1 MWRFLQETR
10 YILDVDCLVPESV
23 EHRSATSQGQSS
35 SAPVI
40 EVRPLKDNE
49 GNRSNIGTELA
60 SMDST
65 DTFASCATHPFP
77 SQADLTAEQSHDH
90 PSISYSSTTTQKDS
104 NLYVNPLDDPRLSP
118 AISSAN
124 HPSCPGSPTPR
135 NSPRQRA
142 LRPQAY
148 TTDSFDDTRST
159 DILLGGS
166 RSSLQD
172 SPLPKHRRARFQE
185 VRETAFK
192 VLLRQFVVPLSITCV
207 VTSVVS

>member
-1 MWRFLQETR
+1 MRAFVDAEMSSCLQATPKHAPFL
-10 YILDVDCLVPESV
+10 V
-23 EHRSATSQGQSS
+23 ELKPLRDTEDNNNRPNIQS
-35 SAPVI
+35 
-40 EVRPLKDNE
+40 
-49 GNRSNIGTELA
+49 
-60 SMDST
+60 SMDSSE
-65 DTFASCATHPFP
+65 TFVTCPTHPFP
-77 SQADLTAEQSHDH
+77 SEADLTAEQNH
-90 PSISYSSTTTQKDS
+90 PTASTASGEPDDS
-104 NLYVNPLDDPRLSP
+104 NNLYVNPLDDPRLSP

-185 VRETAFK
+185 VY
-192 VLLRQFVVPLSITCV
+192 I
-207 VTSVVS
+207 